1 MEQHTK
7 RTHFSIIREFHLAD
21 FITLANAACGVGA
34 VFLAMLYL
42 QSGARAHFYAAAAM
56 AACPCLRVSPHDE
69 FADVKPGHNRLACA
83 RVIRKDKAQ
92 GLAWKQGFIDAYD
105 LMPERLHI

>member
-21 FITLANAACGVGA
+21 FITLANACGVGA
-34 VFLAMLYL
+34 VSSPCCTCKA
-42 QSGARAHFYAAAAM
+42 ARGRILYAAAAM

-83 RVIRKDKAQ
+83 GVIRKDKAQ